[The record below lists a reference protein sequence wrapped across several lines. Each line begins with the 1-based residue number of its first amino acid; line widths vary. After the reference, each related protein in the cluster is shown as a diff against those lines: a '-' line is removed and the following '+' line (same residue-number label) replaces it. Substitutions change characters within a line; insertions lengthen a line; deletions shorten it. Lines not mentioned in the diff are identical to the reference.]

1 MSQRLPSRHALSLA
15 VAAALFATVPV
26 AAQNASTPP
35 SVDEET
41 AELDAVLVTG
51 VRSAIFNARQIERDN
66 DAITNVV
73 SADDVGQFSDQSVA
87 ESLQRVPG
95 IGVDRDAGEARRLS
109 VRGLGPLFNPVRLNG
124 MLIGSSDLDRD
135 AVVDVLPNDL
145 LGTLEVT
152 KTLTPNM
159 DGDAI
164 GGAVNLKAIDPFE
177 RDAGGSI
184 RVEAGQQD
192 YSGATVPKINGIY
205 TNAFDLASGGRL
217 GFSLAASYAERELEG
232 DIFRNRDT
240 PTYLRVGGTCD
251 PADSAVP
258 CFLSSVRAEQRFDIS
273 ERERAG
279 VSANVDWI
287 VNDSHELYFRAVA
300 STFDRSDTSWN
311 NRYQWGT
318 SDATAIGPNSG
329 TFRRVQLRQQLTFTE
344 REEQTWMGQLGGTSR
359 GDVWRFDYM
368 LGFSSNEAET
378 PEQLTGRFRARNQ
391 VIDLTQGEDF
401 INIVQRPGTGSGDPF
416 NPANYLYDNLTLVIE
431 DRRDDIATFKI
442 DASRELEFADRPGR
456 ISFGVKTNR
465 RDKSVDREEGN
476 GDPSAATSGFPPT
489 TLNNIG
495 RITVPTRTPNFGFQ
509 ANPADARALFNA
521 TRGVLARVPGTSA
534 GEDYSVE
541 EDVDAA
547 YAMAS
552 VELTPTLQLITG
564 VRFETTDWV
573 TGGNELDSF
582 ENADGE
588 ETLTVRALPTVA
600 NSYDN
605 FLPSVH
611 FRWNVRDDMV
621 VRAAWTTAVVRPN
634 FDEASVTRSFRTVE
648 DEDAPGT
655 FSREFDGG
663 NPLLKPLTANQ
674 FDVSW
679 AWYPSASSF
688 LYVGAFYKQIDD
700 FYVTGTFTGPDVAR
714 AGLPVADGT
723 ATGGFDRATVFLNGD
738 EATVQG
744 LEIGFEKAFVELP
757 GWASGLFVGGNVTL
771 LDSESEVSIL
781 RPGEVLPLP
790 DQADRLANLSTGWE
804 NDRFTIRVSA
814 NLRGE
819 QLDTVATRPELDQ
832 VLQEYISYD
841 ANVRWNINDA
851 FQVYFDAT
859 NLNERKDVTVFRG
872 DGSGGFPADEA
883 VNDFGRSFALG
894 VIYRF

>member
-1 MSQRLPSRHALSLA
+1 MPSRRPIRHALSLA
-15 VAAALFATVPV
+15 VAAALMGALPL
-26 AAQNASTPP
+26 AAQNAPVTPA
-35 SVDEET
+35 SEDD
-41 AELDAVLVTG
+41 AKELDAVIVTG
-51 VRSAIFNARQIERDN
+51 VRAAVFNARQIERDN
-66 DAITNVV
+66 DVISNVV
-73 SADDVGQFSDQSVA
+73 SADDLGQFADQSVA

-152 KTLTPNM
+152 KTLTPDM

-184 RVEAGQQD
+184 RLEAGQQD
-192 YSGATVPKINGIY
+192 YSGQTKPKINGIY

-240 PTYLRVGGTCD
+240 PTYLRVGGTCN
-251 PADSAVP
+251 PATSTVP

-287 VNDSHELYFRAVA
+287 LNDSHELYFRAVA

-344 REEQTWMGQLGGTSR
+344 REEQTWMGQIGGRSR
-359 GDVWRFDYM
+359 FDVWRFDYM

-378 PEQLTGRFRARNQ
+378 PQQLTGRFRARNQ
-391 VIDLTQGEDF
+391 VINLTQREDF
-401 INIVQRPGTGSGDPF
+401 IGIVQQPGTGAADPF
-416 NPANYLYDNLTLVIE
+416 NPANYVFDNLTLITE
-431 DRRDDIATFKI
+431 DRRDDIGAFRI
-442 DASRELEFADRPGR
+442 DAARDLEFANRAGEL
-456 ISFGVKTNR
+456 SFGIKTNR
-465 RDKSVDREEGN
+465 RDKSVDREETN
-476 GDPSAATSGFPPT
+476 GDPSATGSGFPLT
-489 TLNNIG
+489 TLNNIN
-495 RITVPTRTPNFGFQ
+495 RVFVPTRTPNFGFQ
-509 ANPADARALFNA
+509 ADPSDARTLFNSA
-521 TRGVLARVPGTSA
+521 RSVLRPVASNSA
-534 GEDYSVE
+534 AEDYSVE

-547 YAMAS
+547 YAMAKI
-552 VELTPTLQLITG
+552 ELTPTLQMITG

-573 TGGNELDSF
+573 TGGNELETF
-582 ENADGE
+582 ENAAGS
-588 ETLTVRALPTVA
+588 ETFTVRSLPTVS

-605 FLPSVH
+605 FLPSLH
-611 FRWNVRDDMV
+611 FRWNVREDMV
-621 VRAAWTTAVVRPN
+621 VRAAWTTAIVRPN
-634 FDEASVTRSFRTVE
+634 FDEASATRSVSTVE
-648 DEDAPGT
+648 DPDAPGT
-655 FSREFDGG
+655 FFREYEGG

-688 LYVGAFYKQIDD
+688 LYIGAFYKQIDD
-700 FYVTGTFTGPDVAR
+700 FYVEGSFIGPDVVR
-714 AGLPVADGT
+714 AGLPVANGT
-723 ATGGFDRATVFLNGD
+723 ATGGFDVANVFLNGD

-744 LEIGFEKAFVELP
+744 LEFAFEKAFVELP

-771 LDSESEVSIL
+771 LDSEAKVGIL
-781 RPGEVLPLP
+781 RPGETLPLP
-790 DQADRLANLSTGWE
+790 DQADRLANLSAGWE
-804 NDRFTIRVSA
+804 NDRFTFRVSA

-819 QLDTVATRPELDQ
+819 QLDTVASRPELDQ
-832 VLQEYISYD
+832 VLREYVSYD
-841 ANVRWNINDA
+841 ANVRWNLNEA

-872 DGSGGFPADEA
+872 DASGSFPADEA